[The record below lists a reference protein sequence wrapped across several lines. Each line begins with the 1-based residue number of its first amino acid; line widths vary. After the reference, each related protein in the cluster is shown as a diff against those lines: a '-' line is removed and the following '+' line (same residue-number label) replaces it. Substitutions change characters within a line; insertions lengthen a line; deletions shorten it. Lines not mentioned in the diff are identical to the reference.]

1 MKNIFRLF
9 TMAALAFS
17 LGACTDEEPKYNPA
31 EVPESLP
38 VYFSYEDNNEIEV
51 NENTTTIEI
60 PIYRKDAGAAL
71 TVPVKAQV
79 TPNQNGFT
87 FPANVTFASGS
98 KESTI
103 VVGVDMTKVQ
113 ARTDYAVTVSV
124 GNGVV
129 TPYYTDKISYRFNY
143 NPWNPMVGANG
154 ETTAEFYD
162 GLVAPLYG
170 LDAVPYD
177 VKIETNPVNDK
188 IIRVVDP
195 YGPVWPY
202 YEDGMYDTSVH
213 HYMYFN
219 ISKPNQVFLCD
230 ENGVAL
236 GTDKSN
242 PWYKSGLTLDA
253 DGEIYLTGMGNYDL
267 SMGRTPEGASYGTL
281 SQGNITY
288 GVDQWAVMFKDDPKG
303 SIYYGNRNGD
313 FRIIL
318 PGYEMYVDPSTVW
331 TVIGKGKFTDGILYP
346 LVFMEDDETQ
356 EDIPVYEVEVAQF
369 GGDPNM
375 YRIMNPYKK
384 GICPYGLDYSG
395 DKYIEIDA
403 TDPECL
409 NIELQATGINLGAQ
423 TGSLYICN
431 YAYMVIGGEDPATP
445 ADVIAAGLNDTFENG
460 VFQSKPKSTIY
471 AFVLNGQIAKV
482 IQDPYVWKLVLPS
495 APASASANAKTAST
509 AAFNGHGPLALSPVA
524 RKAQLLPAAEL
535 KNHTI
540 FKDCKKSLH

>member
-1 MKNIFRLF
+1 
-9 TMAALAFS
+9 MAALAFS

-38 VYFSYEDNNEIEV
+38 VFFSYEDNNEIEV
-51 NENTTTIEI
+51 NENTRAIEI
-60 PIYRKDAGAAL
+60 PVYRKDAGAAL

-79 TPNQNGFT
+79 TPSQNGFT

-143 NPWNPMVGANG
+143 NPWNPMVGPDG
-154 ETTAEFYD
+154 ETTGVFYD
-162 GLVAPLYG
+162 GLISPLYG

-177 VKIETNPVNDK
+177 VKIETNPTNDK

-202 YEDGMYDTSVH
+202 YEDGMYDTSEH

-219 ISKPNQVFLCD
+219 ISKPNQVSLCD

-242 PWYKSGLTLDA
+242 PWYKSGLTLDS

-267 SMGRTPEGASYGTL
+267 SMGRTPDGASYGTL

-303 SIYYGNRNGD
+303 SIYYGNRDGN

-331 TVIGKGKFTDGILYP
+331 TVIGKGQFTDGILYP

-384 GICPYGLDYSG
+384 GICPYGFDYSG

-409 NIELQATGINLGAQ
+409 IMGLQATGINLGAQ

-431 YAYMVIGGEDPATP
+431 YADMVIGGEDPATP
-445 ADVIAAGLNDTFENG
+445 ADVIAAGLNDTFKNG
-460 VFQSKPKSTIY
+460 VFESKPKSTVW
-471 AFVLNGQIAKV
+471 AFVLNGQVARAM
-482 IQDPYVWKLVLPS
+482 QDPYVWKLVLPS

-524 RKAQLLPAAEL
+524 KKAQLHPAAEL

>member
-38 VYFSYEDNNEIEV
+38 VFFSYEDNNEIEV
-51 NENTTTIEI
+51 NENTRAIEI
-60 PIYRKDAGAAL
+60 PVYRKDAGAAL

-79 TPNQNGFT
+79 TPSQNGFT

-103 VVGVDMTKVQ
+103 VVGVDMTQVQ

-143 NPWNPMVGANG
+143 NPWNPMVGPDG
-154 ETTAEFYD
+154 ETTGVFYD
-162 GLVAPLYG
+162 GLISPLYG

-177 VKIETNPVNDK
+177 VKIETNPTNDK

-202 YEDGMYDTSVH
+202 YEDGMYDTSEH

-219 ISKPNQVFLCD
+219 ISKPNQVSLCD

-242 PWYKSGLTLDA
+242 PWYKSGLTLDS

-267 SMGRTPEGASYGTL
+267 SMGRTPDGASYGTL

-303 SIYYGNRNGD
+303 SIYYGNRDGN

-331 TVIGKGKFTDGILYP
+331 TVIGKGQFTDGILYP

-384 GICPYGLDYSG
+384 GICPYGFDYSG

-409 NIELQATGINLGAQ
+409 IMGLQATGINLGAQ

-431 YAYMVIGGEDPATP
+431 YADMVIGGEDPATP
-445 ADVIAAGLNDTFENG
+445 ADVIAAGLNDTFKNG
-460 VFQSKPKSTIY
+460 VFESKPKSTVW

-524 RKAQLLPAAEL
+524 KKAQLHPAAEL

>member
-1 MKNIFRLF
+1 
-9 TMAALAFS
+9 MAAVAL
-17 LGACTDEEPKYNPA
+17 LVGACTDEEPKYSPA

-79 TPNQNGFT
+79 TPSQNGFT

-103 VVGVDMTKVQ
+103 VVGVEMTKVQ

-143 NPWNPMVGANG
+143 NPWNHMVGANG
-154 ETTAEFYD
+154 ETTGEFYD

-170 LDAVPYD
+170 LEAVPYD

-202 YEDGMYDTSVH
+202 YEDGIYDTSEH

-219 ISKPNQVFLCD
+219 ISKPNQVIMCD
-230 ENGVAL
+230 EDGVAL
-236 GTDKSN
+236 GTDKSD
-242 PWYKSGLTLDA
+242 PWYFTGLTLG
-253 DGEIYLTGMGNYDL
+253 DGDIMLTGVANYDL
-267 SMGRTPEGASYGTL
+267 ADGYTPEGKSYGTL
-281 SQGNITY
+281 SQGNISF
-288 GVDQWAVMFKDDPKG
+288 GVQMWYASFSGLPGKV
-303 SIYYGNRNGD
+303 YYSNPDGE

-331 TVIGKGKFTDGILYP
+331 TVIGKGQFTDGILYP

-384 GICPYGLDYSG
+384 GICPYGFDYSG

-409 NIELQATGINLGAQ
+409 IMELQATGINLGPQ

-431 YAYMVIGGEDPATP
+431 YADMVIGGEDPATP
-445 ADVIAAGLNDTFENG
+445 ADVIAAGLNDTFKNG
-460 VFQSKPKSTIY
+460 VFESKPKSTIW
-471 AFVLNGQIAKV
+471 AFVLNSQVSRAM
-482 IQDPYVWKLVLPS
+482 QDPYVWKLVLPS
-495 APASASANAKTAST
+495 APASASATAKTAST

-524 RKAQLLPAAEL
+524 KKAQLLPAAEL
-535 KNHTI
+535 KRQRVVEYYS
-540 FKDCKKSLH
+540 KSLH

>member
-38 VYFSYEDNNEIEV
+38 VFFSYEDNNEIEV
-51 NENTTTIEI
+51 NENTQTIEI
-60 PIYRKDAGAAL
+60 PVYRKDAGAAL

-79 TPNQNGFT
+79 TPSQNGFK

-103 VVGVDMTKVQ
+103 VVEVDMTKVQ

-143 NPWNPMVGANG
+143 NPWNPMTGANG
-154 ETTAEFYD
+154 ETSAEFYD
-162 GLVAPLYG
+162 GLISPLYG
-170 LDAVPYD
+170 LDVVPYE
-177 VKIETNPVNDK
+177 VKIETNPTNDK

-202 YEDGMYDTSVH
+202 YEDGMYDTSEH

-219 ISKPNQVFLCD
+219 ISKPNQVVLCD

-236 GTDKSN
+236 GTDKSD
-242 PWYKSGLTLDA
+242 PWYYTGLTLDA
-253 DGEIYLTGMGNYDL
+253 DGEIMLTGMGNYDL
-267 SMGRTPEGASYGTL
+267 SQGRTPEGVSYGTL

-288 GVDQWAVMFKDDPKG
+288 GVDQMAVTFAKVT
-303 SIYYGNRNGD
+303 SIYYGNRDGN

-331 TVIGKGKFTDGILYP
+331 TVIGKGQFTDGILYP
-346 LVFMEDDETQ
+346 LAVMEDDETQ
-356 EDIPVYEVEVAQF
+356 EDIPTYEVEVAQF

-375 YRIMNPYKK
+375 YRIMNPFKK
-384 GICPYGLDYSG
+384 GICPYGLDFTSET
-395 DKYIEIDA
+395 YIELDA
-403 TDPECL
+403 TNPDCVFMD
-409 NIELQATGINLGAQ
+409 LQATKINFGPQ
-423 TGSLYICN
+423 TGALYICN
-431 YAYMVIGGEDPATP
+431 YAGWTDGDGKTTE
-445 ADVIAAGLNDTFENG
+445 ADIIAAGLNDTFKNG
-460 VFQSKPKSTIY
+460 VFESKPKSTIW
-471 AFVLNGQIAKV
+471 AFVLNNQIAKAM
-482 IQDPYVWKLVLPS
+482 QDPYTWKLVLPS

-524 RKAQLLPAAEL
+524 HKAQLLPAAEM

>member
-51 NENTTTIEI
+51 SENTRAIEI
-60 PIYRKDAGAAL
+60 PVYRKDAGAAL

-79 TPNQNGFT
+79 TPSQNGFT

-103 VVGVDMTKVQ
+103 VVEVDMTKVQ

-143 NPWNPMVGANG
+143 NPWNPMVGPDG
-154 ETTAEFYD
+154 ETTGVFYD
-162 GLVAPLYG
+162 GLIAPLYG

-177 VKIETNPVNDK
+177 VKIETNPTNDK

-202 YEDGMYDTSVH
+202 YEDGMYDTSEH

-219 ISKPNQVFLCD
+219 ISKPNQVIMCD
-230 ENGVAL
+230 EDGVAL
-236 GTDKSN
+236 GTDKSD
-242 PWYKSGLTLDA
+242 PWYFTGLTLG
-253 DGEIYLTGMGNYDL
+253 DGDIMLTGVANYDL
-267 SMGRTPEGASYGTL
+267 ADGYTPEGKSYGTI
-281 SQGNITY
+281 SQGNISF
-288 GVDQWAVMFKDDPKG
+288 GVQMWYASFSGLPGKV
-303 SIYYGNRNGD
+303 YYSNPDGN

-346 LVFMEDDETQ
+346 LVLMEDDETQ

-384 GICPYGLDYSG
+384 GICPYGFDYSG

-403 TDPECL
+403 TDPDCL
-409 NIELQATGINLGAQ
+409 NIELQATGIDLGSK
-423 TGSLYICN
+423 TGLLYICN
-431 YAYMVIGGEDPATP
+431 YAYMVIGGDDPATP
-445 ADVIAAGLNDTFENG
+445 ADVIAAGLNDTFKNG
-460 VFQSKPKSTIY
+460 VFESKPKSTVW
-471 AFVLNGQIAKV
+471 AFVLNSQVARAM
-482 IQDPYVWKLVLPS
+482 QDPYVWKLVLPS
-495 APASASANAKTAST
+495 APASATATAKSASIAP
-509 AAFNGHGPLALSPVA
+509 FNGNGPLALSPVA
-524 RKAQLLPAAEL
+524 QKAQLLPAAEM
-535 KNHTI
+535 KRQRVVEYYS
-540 FKDCKKSLH
+540 KSLH

>member
-17 LGACTDEEPKYNPA
+17 LGACTDEEPQYNPA

-38 VYFSYEDNNEIEV
+38 VFFSYEDNNEIEV
-51 NENTTTIEI
+51 NENTRAIEI
-60 PIYRKDAGAAL
+60 PVYRKDAGAGL

-79 TPNQNGFT
+79 TPSQNGFT

-154 ETTAEFYD
+154 ETTGEFYD

-170 LDAVPYD
+170 LEAVPYD

-202 YEDGMYDTSVH
+202 YEDGMYDTSEH

-219 ISKPNQVFLCD
+219 ISKPNQVIMCD
-230 ENGVAL
+230 EDGVAL
-236 GTDKSN
+236 GTDKSD
-242 PWYKSGLTLDA
+242 PWYFTGLTLG
-253 DGEIYLTGMGNYDL
+253 DGDIMLTGVANYDL
-267 SMGRTPEGASYGTL
+267 ADGYTPEGKSYGTL
-281 SQGNITY
+281 RQGNISF
-288 GVDQWAVMFKDDPKG
+288 GVQMWYASFSGLPGKV
-303 SIYYGNRNGD
+303 YYSNPDGE

-403 TDPECL
+403 TDPDCL

-431 YAYMVIGGEDPATP
+431 YAYMVIGGADPATP
-445 ADVIAAGLNDTFENG
+445 ADVIAAGLNDTFKNG
-460 VFQSKPKSTIY
+460 VFESKPKSTVW
-471 AFVLNGQIAKV
+471 AFVLNGQVAKAMP
-482 IQDPYVWKLVLPS
+482 DPYVWKLVLPS
-495 APASASANAKTAST
+495 APASASATAKTAST

-524 RKAQLLPAAEL
+524 KKAQLLPAAEI
-535 KNHTI
+535 KRQRVAEYYS
-540 FKDCKKSLH
+540 KSLH

>member
-1 MKNIFRLF
+1 
-9 TMAALAFS
+9 MAALAFS

-51 NENTTTIEI
+51 SENTRTIEI
-60 PIYRKDAGAAL
+60 PVYRKDAGAAL

-79 TPNQNGFT
+79 TPSQNGFT

-143 NPWNPMVGANG
+143 NPWNPMVGPDG
-154 ETTAEFYD
+154 ETTGVFYD

-177 VKIETNPVNDK
+177 VKIETNPTNDK

-195 YGPVWPY
+195 YGPIWPY
-202 YEDGMYDTSVH
+202 YEDGMYDTSEH

-219 ISKPNQVFLCD
+219 ISKPNQVFLSD
-230 ENGVAL
+230 ADGVAL
-236 GTDKSN
+236 GTGKSD
-242 PWYKSGLTLDA
+242 PWYKSGLTLDS

-267 SMGRTPEGASYGTL
+267 SMGRTPDGASYGTL

-303 SIYYGNRNGD
+303 SIYYGNRDGN

-384 GICPYGLDYSG
+384 GICPYGIDYSG

-403 TDPECL
+403 TDPDCL
-409 NIELQATGINLGAQ
+409 NIELQATGINLGAP
-423 TGSLYICN
+423 GIWKLFFDAAISSVP
-431 YAYMVIGGEDPATP
+431 YAFCVAEMVAVLSPAVMVIVACCC
-445 ADVIAAGLNDTFENG
+445 
-460 VFQSKPKSTIY
+460 SST
-471 AFVLNGQIAKV
+471 L
-482 IQDPYVWKLVLPS
+482 LPS
-495 APASASANAKTAST
+495 QFRTSWSATSSFSMVSQPALTASYFHVVLVWMST
-509 AAFNGHGPLALSPVA
+509 TTSPPRLLKPIEALRSSSAANHVFFDEMPSSAAMPDGSSPGTGLV
-524 RKAQLLPAAEL
+524 
-535 KNHTI
+535 
-540 FKDCKKSLH
+540 

>member
-1 MKNIFRLF
+1 
-9 TMAALAFS
+9 MAALAFS
-17 LGACTDEEPKYNPA
+17 LGACTDEEPKYDPA

-38 VYFSYEDNNEIEV
+38 VYFSYEDNNEIQV

-79 TPNQNGFT
+79 TPSQNGFT

-143 NPWNPMVGANG
+143 NPWNPMVGPDG
-154 ETTAEFYD
+154 ETTGVFYD
-162 GLVAPLYG
+162 GLISPLFG

-177 VKIETNPVNDK
+177 VKIETNPTNDK

-202 YEDGMYDTSVH
+202 YEDGMYDTSEH

-219 ISKPNQVFLCD
+219 ISKPNQVSLCD

-242 PWYKSGLTLDA
+242 PWYKSGLTLDS

-267 SMGRTPEGASYGTL
+267 SKGRTPEGASYGTL

-288 GVDQWAVMFKDDPKG
+288 GADQWAVMFKDDPKG
-303 SIYYGNRNGD
+303 SIYYGNRDAN

-331 TVIGKGKFTDGILYP
+331 TVIGKGKFTDGIFYP
-346 LVFMEDDETQ
+346 LAVMEDDETQ
-356 EDIPVYEVEVAQF
+356 EDIPTYEVEVAQF

-375 YRIMNPYKK
+375 YRIMNPFKK
-384 GICPYGLDYSG
+384 GICPYGVDFTSET
-395 DKYIEIDA
+395 YIELDA
-403 TDPECL
+403 TNPDCVFMD
-409 NIELQATGINLGAQ
+409 LQATNINFGPQ
-423 TGSLYICN
+423 TGALYICN
-431 YAYMVIGGEDPATP
+431 YAGMTDGDGKTTE
-445 ADVIAAGLNDTFENG
+445 ADIIAAGLNDTFKNG
-460 VFQSKPKSTIY
+460 VFESKPKSTVW
-471 AFVLNGQIAKV
+471 AFVLNGQVAKAMP
-482 IQDPYVWKLVLPS
+482 DPYVWKLVLPS
-495 APASASANAKTAST
+495 APASASATAKTAST

>member
-38 VYFSYEDNNEIEV
+38 VFFSYEDNNEIEV
-51 NENTTTIEI
+51 NENTRAIEI
-60 PIYRKDAGAAL
+60 PVYRKDAGAAL

-79 TPNQNGFT
+79 TPSQNGFT

-103 VVGVDMTKVQ
+103 VVGVDMTQVQ

-143 NPWNPMVGANG
+143 NPWNPMVGPDG
-154 ETTAEFYD
+154 ETTGVFYD
-162 GLVAPLYG
+162 GLISPLYG

-177 VKIETNPVNDK
+177 VKIETNPTNDK

-202 YEDGMYDTSVH
+202 YEDGMYDTSEH

-219 ISKPNQVFLCD
+219 ISKPNQVSLCD

-242 PWYKSGLTLDA
+242 PWYKSGLTLDS

-267 SMGRTPEGASYGTL
+267 SMGRTPDGASYGTL

-303 SIYYGNRNGD
+303 SIYYGNRDGN

-331 TVIGKGKFTDGILYP
+331 TVIGKGQFTDGILYP

-384 GICPYGLDYSG
+384 GICPYGFDYSG

-409 NIELQATGINLGAQ
+409 IMGLQATGINLGAQ

-431 YAYMVIGGEDPATP
+431 YADMVIGGEDPATP
-445 ADVIAAGLNDTFENG
+445 ADVIAAGLNDTFKNG
-460 VFQSKPKSTIY
+460 VFESKPKSTVW
-471 AFVLNGQIAKV
+471 AFVLNGQVARAM
-482 IQDPYVWKLVLPS
+482 QDPYVWKLVLPS

-524 RKAQLLPAAEL
+524 KKAQLHPAAEL

>member
-51 NENTTTIEI
+51 SENTRTIEI
-60 PIYRKDAGAAL
+60 PVYRKDAGAAL

-79 TPNQNGFT
+79 TPSQNGFT

-143 NPWNPMVGANG
+143 NPWNPMVGPDG
-154 ETTAEFYD
+154 ETTGVFYD

-177 VKIETNPVNDK
+177 VKIETNPTNDK

-195 YGPVWPY
+195 YGPFWPY
-202 YEDGMYDTSVH
+202 YEDGMYDTSEH

-219 ISKPNQVFLCD
+219 ISKPNQVFLSD
-230 ENGVAL
+230 ADGVAL
-236 GTDKSN
+236 GTGKSD

-303 SIYYGNRNGD
+303 SIYYGNRNGN

-403 TDPECL
+403 TDPDCL

-431 YAYMVIGGEDPATP
+431 YAYMVTGGEDPATP

-482 IQDPYVWKLVLPS
+482 MQDPYVWKLVLPS

>member
-1 MKNIFRLF
+1 
-9 TMAALAFS
+9 MAALAFS
-17 LGACTDEEPKYNPA
+17 LGACTDEEPKYDPA

-51 NENTTTIEI
+51 NENTQTIEI
-60 PIYRKDAGAAL
+60 PVYRKDAGAAL

-79 TPNQNGFT
+79 TPSQNGFT

-154 ETTAEFYD
+154 ETSAEFYD
-162 GLVAPLYG
+162 GLISPLYG
-170 LDAVPYD
+170 LDVVPYE
-177 VKIETNPVNDK
+177 VKIETSPVNDK

-195 YGPVWPY
+195 YGPAWPY
-202 YEDGMYDTSVH
+202 YEDGLYDASAH

-236 GTDKSN
+236 GAEKSN
-242 PWYKSGLTLDA
+242 PWYKSGLTLDS
-253 DGEIYLTGMGNYDL
+253 DGEIYLTGLGNYDL
-267 SMGRTPEGASYGTL
+267 SVGRTPEGASYGTL

-303 SIYYGNRNGD
+303 SIYYGNRKGN

-331 TVIGKGKFTDGILYP
+331 TVIGKGKFTDGIFYP
-346 LVFMEDDETQ
+346 LAVMEDDETQ
-356 EDIPVYEVEVAQF
+356 EDIPTYEVEVAQF

-375 YRIMNPYKK
+375 YRIMNPFKK
-384 GICPYGLDYSG
+384 GLCPYGVDFTSET
-395 DKYIEIDA
+395 YIELDA
-403 TDPECL
+403 TNPDCVFMD
-409 NIELQATGINLGAQ
+409 LQATNINFGPQ
-423 TGSLYICN
+423 TGALYICN
-431 YAYMVIGGEDPATP
+431 YAGMTDGDGKTTE
-445 ADVIAAGLNDTFENG
+445 ADIIAAGLNDTFKNG
-460 VFQSKPKSTIY
+460 VFESKPKSTVW
-471 AFVLNGQIAKV
+471 AFVLNGQVAKAMP
-482 IQDPYVWKLVLPS
+482 DPYVWKLVLPS
-495 APASASANAKTAST
+495 APASASATAKTAST

-524 RKAQLLPAAEL
+524 RKAQLLPAA
-535 KNHTI
+535 
-540 FKDCKKSLH
+540 